1 MDAIRFTERATNP
14 LNSFDP
20 EGAAV
25 DHEGCGGAA

>member
-20 EGAAV
+20 ERATV
-25 DHEGCGGAA
+25 DRR